1 MPDPITGLIVG
12 GGSLLSGGAQA
23 YIQGEAAEDASYA
36 QKQAAQMSIDEQRRQ
51 FDAIQALL
59 KPYVEAGAPALG
71 QQQALLGLSGD
82 VAQQNAIAGI
92 ASSPELANLI
102 GQGENALLQNASA
115 TGGLRGGNT
124 QAALAQFRPQMLN
137 QLIQQRYANLGGL
150 TSLGQ
155 QSAAMQGTA
164 GMQTGQA
171 IAQQFGAM
179 GQARAGEALAKGQAW
194 GNFAGM
200 PAQMAGMFAGFGGFG
215 SGTPAAGTGAYN
227 FDMSGLNIG
236 GGF

>member
-1 MPDPITGLIVG
+1 MPDPITGLVAG
-12 GGSLLSGGAQA
+12 GTSLLSGGAQA

-36 QKQAAQMSIDEQRRQ
+36 QKQAAKMSIDEQRRQ

-59 KPYVEAGAPALG
+59 KPYVEAGAPALS
-71 QQQALLGLSGD
+71 QQQAFLGLSGD
-82 VAQQNAIAGI
+82 VAQQNAIANV
-92 ASSPELANLI
+92 ASSPELSNLI
-102 GQGENALLQNASA
+102 AQGENALLQNASA

-194 GNFAGM
+194 GSLAGM
-200 PAQMAGMFAGFGGFG
+200 PAQFMGAYIGAGGLGGAA
-215 SGTPAAGTGAYN
+215 PAAGTGAYN
-227 FDMSGLNIG
+227 FDFGGLNMG

>member
-1 MPDPITGLIVG
+1 MPDPITGLAA
-12 GGSLLSGGAQA
+12 GGAIIGGQI
-23 YIQGEAAEDASYA
+23 YSGEAQKDAAKDAANA
-36 QKQAAQMSIDEQRRQ
+36 QKQAAQMSIEEQRRQ

-59 KPYVEAGAPALG
+59 KPYVEAGAPALS
-71 QQQALLGLSGD
+71 QQQAFLGLSGD
-82 VAQQNAIAGI
+82 VAQQNAIANV
-92 ASSPELANLI
+92 ASSPELSNLI
-102 GQGENALLQNASA
+102 AQGENALLQNASA

-179 GQARAGEALAKGQAW
+179 GQARAGAALAKGQV
-194 GNFAGM
+194 N
-200 PAQMAGMFAGFGGFG
+200 AQYGQLPMQLAGMFLGAGGLGGAA
-215 SGTPAAGTGAYN
+215 PAAGTGAYN
-227 FDMSGLNIG
+227 FDFGGLNMG